1 MNTYNGKQIEVFT
14 STDPKLLDAKFKQFM
29 ENSHKYDS
37 VTRNGNRIVAY
48 PAP

>member
-1 MNTYNGKQIEVFT
+1 MNTYNSKQIEVFT

-37 VTRNGNRIVAY
+37 VTRSGNRITAY
-48 PAP
+48 PTL